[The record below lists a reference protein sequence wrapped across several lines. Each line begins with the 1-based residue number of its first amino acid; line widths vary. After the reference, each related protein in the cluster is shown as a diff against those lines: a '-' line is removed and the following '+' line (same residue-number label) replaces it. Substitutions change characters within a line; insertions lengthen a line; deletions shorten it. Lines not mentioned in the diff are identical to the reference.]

1 MAVVFPPPFQVIEY
15 VQAPLQGVF
24 FFWLQRGL
32 VVATG
37 LQRLAECRNLVS
49 EPFVSLSDRPSV
61 RMGRIQSF
69 HCFQGLAIFVRPA
82 RSKVRPVTF
91 REANPGD
98 GRIPFTRALA

>member
-32 VVATG
+32 VVGTG
-37 LQRLAECRNLVS
+37 LQRLTKCRNLVS
-49 EPFVSLSDRPSV
+49 EPFVSLSDRPSA
-61 RMGRIQSF
+61 RMGRIKSLLY
-69 HCFQGLAIFVRPA
+69 FQYLAIFVRPA
-82 RSKVRPVTF
+82 CSEVRPVTF